1 MGFGW
6 HPYNM
11 KWKINQMFETTNIYA
26 VNIWHVSHIWNEKN
40 IMEHLETT
48 SLIEKW
54 RVKIGD

>member
-1 MGFGW
+1 
-6 HPYNM
+6 
-11 KWKINQMFETTNIYA
+11 MFETTNIYA